1 LLALGGDA
9 GLKAGPPIIGE
20 WSGLMNLEKLMWY
33 FGPEDAALK
42 GGPERYLWPAL
53 QGGVFTTLF
62 PQGS

>member
-1 LLALGGDA
+1 
-9 GLKAGPPIIGE
+9 
-20 WSGLMNLEKLMWY
+20 MNLEKLTWY

-42 GGPERYLWPAL
+42 GGPQAPFWPAL